1 MRYLIGRATIRMVLA
16 ALLVSMGVTLTGGT
30 TPLRRAPVPLLAID
44 CGFGQP
50 CTGTTCITNTTT
62 HYCDTDPNSP
72 VECEADSQ
80 QYSGGDQ
87 ISCTD
92 RTICDRCV
100 VRGRNV
106 SYLSYTGGSGACTP
120 NH

>member
-1 MRYLIGRATIRMVLA
+1 MRYPIGRIASRVVIAALLA
-16 ALLVSMGVTLTGGT
+16 ALAVNLAGGT
-30 TPLRRAPVPLLAID
+30 APVRTPKPLMAID

-62 HYCDTDPNSP
+62 HYCDTDPNTA

-87 ISCTD
+87 ICCTQKS
-92 RTICDRCV
+92 ICDRCV
-100 VRGRNV
+100 VHGKSVPYYN
-106 SYLSYTGGSGACTP
+106 YTGGSGNCTP

>member
-1 MRYLIGRATIRMVLA
+1 MRYRIGRTVFRVVIA
-16 ALLVSMGVTLTGGT
+16 ALFATLAIILPGGT
-30 TPLRRAPVPLLAID
+30 APPLTPKPLMAID

-50 CTGTTCITNTTT
+50 CTGTTCVTNTTT
-62 HYCDTDPNSP
+62 HYCDTDPESP

-87 ISCTD
+87 ICCTD

-100 VRGRNV
+100 VRGRNFT
-106 SYLSYTGGSGACTP
+106 YYSYTGGSGACTP